1 MSLPPET
8 DEYIRESIEHSL
20 GLNVSTKT
28 LQLKLLASEES
39 RRRLQNEL
47 FQLHDRLREREER
60 LERSKS
66 EASMNAQAL
75 RKFIEEK
82 EMMSSKYAEVLDQC
96 SKWEE
101 ECALYHRDRELLEA
115 FGNEADERARCFEA
129 RAHEV
134 EEDVKRTS
142 EELAYYKHEVEVYS
156 ENEARVTEELR
167 VLHERIGELEQ
178 LGSQGNGEG
187 GICSQCIRLKQD
199 NEELRARLPETVS
212 IIALAAEIESLKKDK
227 ENLKFNLSRA
237 EEEHWS
243 LTSVITNLYKV
254 TLLSKQSSMLD
265 EENKKLQ
272 KQLYK
277 ERQRQGSGGKLSSVS
292 AKPLLGCQGK
302 RKASPRI
309 DRTPVEREIDFSGSE
324 SPRRPLSP
332 MQQNSPDSRMHKK

>member
-1 MSLPPET
+1 MALPPET

-39 RRRLQNEL
+39 RRRLQNEV

-82 EMMSSKYAEVLDQC
+82 EMMSSKYAELLDQC

-115 FGNEADERARCFEA
+115 QCARP
-129 RAHEV
+129 
-134 EEDVKRTS
+134 K
-142 EELAYYKHEVEVYS
+142 K
-156 ENEARVTEELR
+156 
-167 VLHERIGELEQ
+167 
-178 LGSQGNGEG
+178 
-187 GICSQCIRLKQD
+187 D

-237 EEEHWS
+237 EEE
-243 LTSVITNLYKV
+243 V
-254 TLLSKQSSMLD
+254 TLLSKQSNMLD

-292 AKPLLGCQGK
+292 AKIQGK

-309 DRTPVEREIDFSGSE
+309 DRTPVEREIDFNGSE

-332 MQQNSPDSRMHKK
+332 MQQNSPDSRVHKK

>member
-1 MSLPPET
+1 MALPPET

-39 RRRLQNEL
+39 RRRLQNEV

-82 EMMSSKYAEVLDQC
+82 EMMSSKYAELLDQC

-101 ECALYHRDRELLEA
+101 ECALFHRDRELLEA

-134 EEDVKRTS
+134 EEDVKRLS
-142 EELAYYKHEVEVYS
+142 EELAYYKHEMEVYS
-156 ENEARVTEELR
+156 ENESRVTEELR

-187 GICSQCIRLKQD
+187 AICSQCARLKKD
-199 NEELRARLPETVS
+199 NDGLRARLPETVS

-237 EEEHWS
+237 EEE
-243 LTSVITNLYKV
+243 V
-254 TLLSKQSSMLD
+254 TLLSKQSNMLD

-292 AKPLLGCQGK
+292 AKGK

-309 DRTPVEREIDFSGSE
+309 DRTPVEREIDFNGSE
-324 SPRRPLSP
+324 SSRRPLSP